1 MEVKASLK
9 GYRISAQKARLV
21 VDQVR
26 GRGVEEA
33 INLLSLSNK
42 KFSRPLEKL
51 LRSAVANAEV
61 KNDTQSAGIDVD
73 NLFVKTVQVDE
84 GTSMWRIRARA
95 QGRASWVQKRSSHVT
110 VVLAER

>member
-33 INLLSLSNK
+33 INLL
-42 KFSRPLEKL
+42 EEMQ
-51 LRSAVANAEV
+51 EV
-61 KNDTQSAGIDVD
+61 KPTAPPPPEPDQGQ
-73 NLFVKTVQVDE
+73 LFP
-84 GTSMWRIRARA
+84 
-95 QGRASWVQKRSSHVT
+95 
-110 VVLAER
+110 